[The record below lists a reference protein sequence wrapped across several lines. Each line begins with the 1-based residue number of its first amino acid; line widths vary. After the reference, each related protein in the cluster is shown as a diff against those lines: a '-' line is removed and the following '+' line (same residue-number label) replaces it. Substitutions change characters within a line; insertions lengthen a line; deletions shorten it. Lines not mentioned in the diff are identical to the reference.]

1 MKAARLHEYT
11 DDPGSAFTIEEVDAP
26 SVQAPDDVV
35 VDVVGAGWCHTDNL
49 VVEGAF
55 SEIAQ
60 HELPYTPGH
69 ENAGVVSE
77 VGEAV
82 TEVAPG
88 DRVVVYPA
96 TSCGK
101 CRACRAGEDMH
112 CPDHVFAGLDVDGGF
127 AEFMR
132 TKERSVVPLDSLD
145 PVEAAPLA
153 DAGLTA
159 YRAVK
164 KAAKALV
171 PGDYAVV
178 VGIGGVGH
186 IGLQALSALSP
197 AETIAVDVKDSALAL
212 AEDCG
217 AYHTV
222 NAAEEDLAAVV
233 EEITDGAGVQQVVDY
248 AGADSTLTYG
258 PELLAPGGDH
268 HVVGNGGHLSVPGT
282 ALVGGELAYRGSLVG
297 NYNELVEL
305 VVLAERGDVDVRVST
320 YDLEDINAIAERLHE
335 GDVEGRAVFTP

>member
-1 MKAARLHEYT
+1 MRAARLHAYT
-11 DDPGSAFTIEEVDAP
+11 DDPSTAFTIEAVDP
-26 SVQAPDDVV
+26 PTVRAPDDVV

-55 SEIAQ
+55 SEIAS

-69 ENAGVVSE
+69 ENAGVVAA
-77 VGEAV
+77 VGDAV
-82 TEVAPG
+82 TAVAPG
-88 DRVVVYPA
+88 DPVVVFPA
-96 TSCGK
+96 TSCGR

-112 CPDHVFAGLDVDGGF
+112 CPAHVFAGLDVDGGF
-127 AEFMR
+127 AEVMR

-164 KAAKALV
+164 KAARELV
-171 PGDYAVV
+171 PGDYALL
-178 VGIGGVGH
+178 VGVGGVGH
-186 IGLQALSALSP
+186 IGLQALLALSP
-197 AETIAVDVKDSALAL
+197 AETIAVDVEDAALDL
-212 AEDCG
+212 ADECG
-217 AYHTV
+217 AHHVV
-222 NAAEEDLAAVV
+222 NAADEDPASAV
-233 EEITDGAGVQQVVDY
+233 EAITDGRGVAQIVDF
-248 AGADSTLTYG
+248 AGADDTLQYG
-258 PELLAPGGDH
+258 IQLLAAGGDH
-268 HVVGNGGHLSVPGT
+268 QVVGNGGQLDVPGT

-297 NYNELVEL
+297 NYNELEEL

-320 YDLEDINAIAERLHE
+320 YDLESINDVARRLHD